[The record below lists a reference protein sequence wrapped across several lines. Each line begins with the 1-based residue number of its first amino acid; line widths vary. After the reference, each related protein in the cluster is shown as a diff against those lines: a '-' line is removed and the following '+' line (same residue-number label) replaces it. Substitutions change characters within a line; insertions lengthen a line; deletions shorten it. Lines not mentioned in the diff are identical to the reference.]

1 MVARGEGKKWK
12 KIKSW
17 GLAEA
22 SFWDLGGLFLVFV
35 LALPASWGSA
45 QAGVQ
50 THATVVITL
59 DP

>member
-22 SFWDLGGLFLVFV
+22 SFWDLGGLFLFFV
-35 LALPASWGSA
+35 LAVPAACGSS
-45 QAGVQ
+45 QARDQ